1 MAKRLGVTELTPE
14 LHKQLVSVRSTSKLF
29 DTQVAQRCGIAASTL
44 KWWLTKG
51 LLEDAEEP
59 YASFAKAY
67 SDAAIAQEDKVLDEL
82 LEGRDAK
89 MGGDWKAKAWW
100 LERRHPKR
108 WGNRVPET
116 GPTED
121 IQIQDILL
129 EAAERRRTLS
139 ELLDDPPPE
148 LVAALQE
155 SRDKVLA
162 VLNEKEPAGATPPA
176 LP

>member
-1 MAKRLGVTELTPE
+1 MARKRLGDTELTPE
-14 LHKQLVSVRSTSKLF
+14 LSKQLVAMRSSSKLF

-51 LLEDAEEP
+51 LLENAEEP

-67 SDAAIAQEDKVLDEL
+67 SDAAIAQEDAVLDEL
-82 LEGRDAK
+82 LEGKDSRT
-89 MGGDWKAKAWW
+89 GGDWKAQAWW

-108 WGNRVPET
+108 WGNRVPEA

-129 EAAERRRTLS
+129 EAAQRKLS
-139 ELLDDPPPE
+139 LAELLDDPPPE
-148 LVAALQE
+148 LVAALKE
-155 SRDKVLA
+155 SRAKLEAILA
-162 VLNEKEPAGATPPA
+162 EEDSPA
-176 LP
+176 LPATS